1 MKMSLKF
8 FVAMILCCT
17 VVHAQSPKYRPKYPR
32 PTRPKQE
39 EDQSRRL
46 KTIAEWNQ
54 LDFEFP
60 NSSEKDRAIEDGR
73 FIQKNCLPLDVDV
86 QFRGKGNSLKQYYI
100 VNSYLN
106 TYFQLTA
113 KIECL

>member
-1 MKMSLKF
+1 MSLKF
-8 FVAMILCCT
+8 FVAMIFCC
-17 VVHAQSPKYRPKYPR
+17 VIVAAQSPKYRPKYPR
-32 PTRPKQE
+32 PTRPKVE

-60 NSSEKDRAIEDGR
+60 NKCEKNRAIKDGR

-86 QFRGKGNSLKQYYI
+86 QFRCKENI
-100 VNSYLN
+100 
-106 TYFQLTA
+106 
-113 KIECL
+113 